1 MDVTVTIPNAKVQRV
16 VDAFN
21 PVRNSD
27 DETLEEAI
35 NNAGGATPTQQE
47 QLDAAQAWLEVYWK
61 DRLRDRVLSFEENQA
76 GLDARQNAIDPL
88 S

>member
-21 PVRNSD
+21 SVSNS
-27 DETLEEAI
+27 DETLEQAVI
-35 NNAGGATPTQQE
+35 NAGPVQQD
-47 QLDAAQAWLEVYWK
+47 QLDAVQAWLEVYWADK
-61 DRLRDRVLSFEENQA
+61 LRDRVLSFEESQA

>member
-21 PVRNSD
+21 PVTNSD
-27 DETLEEAI
+27 NITLEQAVI
-35 NNAGGATPTQQE
+35 DAGAVQQD
-47 QLDAAQAWLEVYWK
+47 QLDAVEAWLEVYWA

-76 GLDARQNAIDPL
+76 GLDARANAEDPM

>member
-21 PVRNSD
+21 PVTNSD
-27 DETLEEAI
+27 NITLEQAVI
-35 NNAGGATPTQQE
+35 DAGAVQQD
-47 QLDAAQAWLEVYWK
+47 QLDAVEAWLEVYWADK
-61 DRLRDRVLSFEENQA
+61 LRDRVLSFEESVA
-76 GLDARQNAIDPL
+76 GLEARASAEDPM

>member
-21 PVRNSD
+21 PVTNSD
-27 DETLEEAI
+27 NITLEQAVI
-35 NNAGGATPTQQE
+35 DAGAVQQD
-47 QLDAAQAWLEVYWK
+47 QLDAVEAWLEVYWVDK
-61 DRLRDRVLSFEENQA
+61 LRDRVLSFEESVA
-76 GLDARQNAIDPL
+76 GLEARANAEDPM

>member
-21 PVRNSD
+21 PVTNSD
-27 DETLEEAI
+27 NITLEQAVI
-35 NNAGGATPTQQE
+35 DAGAVQQD
-47 QLDAAQAWLEVYWK
+47 QLDAVEAWLEVYWA
-61 DRLRDRVLSFEENQA
+61 DRLRDRVLSFEENLA
-76 GLDARQNAIDPL
+76 GLEARSSAEDPL